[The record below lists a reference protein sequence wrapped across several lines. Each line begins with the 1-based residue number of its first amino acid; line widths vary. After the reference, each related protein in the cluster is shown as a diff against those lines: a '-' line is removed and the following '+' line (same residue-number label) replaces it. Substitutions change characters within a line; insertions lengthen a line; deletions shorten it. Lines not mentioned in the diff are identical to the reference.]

1 MSGKKQ
7 MPKPIADLFVSKWFS
22 RKLLVWGATTGLLLI
37 DKVDADAWVAIAL
50 AYIGSQ
56 GVADIAAKWKGAQ

>member
-1 MSGKKQ
+1 
-7 MPKPIADLFVSKWFS
+7 MPKPIADALLSKWFS
-22 RKLLVWGATTGLLLI
+22 RKLLVWSATTALLLC

-56 GVADIAAKWKGAQ
+56 GAADIAAKWKGVA